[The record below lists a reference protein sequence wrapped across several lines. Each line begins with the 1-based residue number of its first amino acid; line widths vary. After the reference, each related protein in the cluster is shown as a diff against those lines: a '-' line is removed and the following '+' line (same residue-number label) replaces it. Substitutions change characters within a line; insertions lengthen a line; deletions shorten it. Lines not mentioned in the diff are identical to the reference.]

1 MKRSSLLLL
10 FSLTACRSLPFAPN
24 RESDDAKPPASFVKS
39 TADVRATRM
48 IEVREGLARPQALR
62 IVTDALSERFVVEIV
77 DPRAGFVMTTWQS
90 SVVRDGVPDLRYRT
104 RLVARFMGENWN
116 ALQLRD
122 EANWARGDEWDIGYD
137 APQLD
142 TVSTILRQRLGKQPP

>member
-1 MKRSSLLLL
+1 MRHRFLVLALALS
-10 FSLTACRSLPFAPN
+10 ACRSLPFAPHH
-24 RESDDAKPPASFVKS
+24 ESEDAKPPASFVRS

-62 IVTDALSERFVVEIV
+62 ILTDALSERFVVEV
-77 DPRAGFVMTTWQS
+77 TDPRAGFVMTAWQS
-90 SVVRDGVPDLRYRT
+90 GVVRDGVPDLRYRT
-104 RLVARFMGENWN
+104 RLIARFMGENWN

-137 APQLD
+137 AAQLD
-142 TVSTILRQRLGKQPP
+142 TAATLLRQRLGKQP

>member
-1 MKRSSLLLL
+1 MRRIPL
-10 FSLTACRSLPFAPN
+10 FALALALTACRSLPFAPHS
-24 RESDDAKPPASFVKS
+24 EPEDAKPPASFVRS

-62 IVTDALSERFVVEIV
+62 ILTDALSERFVVEV
-77 DPRAGFVMTTWQS
+77 TDPRAGFVMTAWQS
-90 SVVRDGVPDLRYRT
+90 GVVRDGVPDLRYRT
-104 RLVARFMGENWN
+104 RLIARFMGENWN

-137 APQLD
+137 AAQLD
-142 TVSTILRQRLGKQPP
+142 TAATLLRQRLGKQP

>member
-1 MKRSSLLLL
+1 MHLRFLLLLL
-10 FSLTACRSLPFAPN
+10 FLTACQSLPFVPH
-24 RESDDAKPPASFVKS
+24 RESEDAKPPASFVRS

-48 IEVREGLARPQALR
+48 IEVRDGLARPQALR
-62 IVTDALSERFVVEIV
+62 IVTDALSERFVVEVV
-77 DPRAGFVMTTWQS
+77 DPRAGFVMTAWQS

-104 RLVARFMGENWN
+104 RLIARFMGENWT

-137 APQLD
+137 AAQLD
-142 TVSTILRQRLGKQPP
+142 TVSTLLRQRLGKQP

>member
-1 MKRSSLLLL
+1 MRFRSLLLL
-10 FSLTACRSLPFAPN
+10 LALTACRSLPFVSHKVP
-24 RESDDAKPPASFVKS
+24 DDAKPPASFVRS

-62 IVTDALSERFVVEIV
+62 ILTDALSERFTVEIT
-77 DPRAGFVMTTWQS
+77 DPRAGFVMTAWQS
-90 SVVRDGVPDLRYRT
+90 GVVRDGVPDLRYRT
-104 RLVARFMGENWN
+104 RLIARFMGENWN

-137 APQLD
+137 AAQLD
-142 TVSTILRQRLGKQPP
+142 TVATLLRQRLGKQP